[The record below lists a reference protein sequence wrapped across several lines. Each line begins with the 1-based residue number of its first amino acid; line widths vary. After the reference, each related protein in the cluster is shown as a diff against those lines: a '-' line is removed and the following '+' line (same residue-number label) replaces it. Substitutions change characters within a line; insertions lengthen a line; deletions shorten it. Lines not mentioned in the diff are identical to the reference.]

1 MNISKLEIFGFKSF
15 AKKETVL
22 FNSGITGIV
31 GPNGCGKTNI
41 VDAIRWVLGEQK
53 TKRLRSSKMEE
64 VIFNGASNV
73 KPLGLCEV
81 FLTIENNKGLLPVE
95 YSEVEI
101 GRRLYRSGE
110 SEYFINRNNCRLKDI
125 SNLFVD
131 TGLTS
136 DAYSVIELNMIEQ
149 ILSDKDDSRRNM
161 FEEAAGVNKYKAKRR
176 STLKKFDLN
185 SRDLERIDDIIVEI
199 QIQVKALDLQ
209 LKRFKRHEKLT
220 NELQELE
227 IDLASARAN
236 DLANIIAPLEEML
249 KKKNKLLQKN
259 TSKKEVESVEFDNA
273 RDLYLKEKESLS
285 KMKAKVD
292 NLTEKLLSEIQ
303 EKNQE
308 SSRGVGLLEDELQK
322 KISQLNQFDKDYIKI
337 VSNQDVTKSLSDES
351 KEKFKNKNYT
361 VIETDKKY
369 EKLKASIQDYK
380 DKIDKYRKE
389 QEFDFSKMDESIK
402 KIKDK
407 INNSNLELENK
418 ENEVNK
424 AFIKME
430 SIRAKLDSDKFSKD
444 DLFYEI
450 KEAEMKIAESKIK
463 KTQIEQNII
472 EKFGSNVKLKK
483 LKEYN
488 ISDMVFRVE
497 KIKRSID
504 SIGPI
509 NWAVKDEYEEKSS
522 RLNNL
527 LEQKSDLI
535 DAENNLKEAIKKID
549 NVAQKQFLDT
559 YDKVKENF
567 ETMFTVFFNGGKGS
581 IELSDPSDPLNSD
594 INIFA
599 QPPGKRNNSLKM
611 LSAGEKSLTAIALL
625 FSIYQ
630 YKPSPF
636 CILDEIDA
644 PLDDI
649 NIKKFTDVFELWKTG
664 GALEIEEIKKN
675 DDEYH
680 FNVTRCKYAEMYN
693 EMGLKD
699 IGQLLSC
706 NRDYN
711 FSVGFDKNL
720 ILERKKTIM
729 EGHSCCTFRYSN
741 KEKT

>member
-1 MNISKLEIFGFKSF
+1 MHISKLEIFGFKSF
-15 AKKETVL
+15 AKKETVV
-22 FNSGITGIV
+22 FDSGITGIV

-53 TKRLRSSKMEE
+53 TKRLRSSKMED

-149 ILSDKDDSRRNM
+149 ILSDKDDSRRQM

-176 STLKKFDLN
+176 SALKKFDLN
-185 SRDLERIDDIIVEI
+185 SRDLERIDDIILEI
-199 QIQVKALDLQ
+199 EIQVKALDLQ

-220 NELQELE
+220 SELKELE
-227 IDLASARAN
+227 LDLASARIT
-236 DLANIIAPLEEML
+236 DLENVILPLEEML
-249 KKKNKLLQKN
+249 KKKNKVLQKT
-259 TSKKEVESVEFDNA
+259 TSKKEVESVEFDNSREA
-273 RDLYLKEKESLS
+273 YLKEKESLAT
-285 KMKAKVD
+285 MKAKVD
-292 NLTEKLLSEIQ
+292 KLTEKLLSEIQ

-308 SSRGVGLLEDELQK
+308 SSKGVGLLEDELQK
-322 KISQLNQFDKDYIKI
+322 KINQLNQFDKDYIKI

-351 KEKFKNKNYT
+351 REKFKNKNYT

-402 KIKDK
+402 KIQDQ
-407 INNSNLELENK
+407 INSNKLDLEKK
-418 ENEVNK
+418 ENDVNK

-472 EKFGSNVKLKK
+472 EKFGNDVVLRDVKD
-483 LKEYN
+483 YN

-509 NWAVKDEYEEKSS
+509 NWAVKDEHEEKTA

-527 LEQKSDLI
+527 LEQKADLI

-549 NVAQKQFLDT
+549 IVAQEQFFDT
-559 YDKVKENF
+559 YNQVKENF

-581 IELSDPSDPLNSD
+581 IELSDSNDPLNSD

-649 NIKKFTDVFELWKTG
+649 NIKKFTDVIKDYSKTTQF
-664 GALEIEEIKKN
+664 IM
-675 DDEYH
+675 
-680 FNVTRCKYAEMYN
+680 VTHNKLTMESADCIYGVTAEKQGISKLMSI
-693 EMGLKD
+693 D
-699 IGQLLSC
+699 
-706 NRDYN
+706 
-711 FSVGFDKNL
+711 FS
-720 ILERKKTIM
+720 
-729 EGHSCCTFRYSN
+729 
-741 KEKT
+741 

>member
-1 MNISKLEIFGFKSF
+1 MHISKLEIFGFKSF
-15 AKKETVL
+15 AKKETVV
-22 FNSGITGIV
+22 FDSGITGIV

-53 TKRLRSSKMEE
+53 TKRLRSSKMED

-149 ILSDKDDSRRNM
+149 ILSDKDDSRRQM
-161 FEEAAGVNKYKAKRR
+161 FEEAAGVNKYKTKRR
-176 STLKKFDLN
+176 SALKKFDLN
-185 SRDLERIDDIIVEI
+185 SRDLERIDDIILEI
-199 QIQVKALDLQ
+199 EIQVKALDLQ

-220 NELQELE
+220 SELKELE
-227 IDLASARAN
+227 LDLASARIT
-236 DLANIIAPLEEML
+236 DLENVILPLEEML
-249 KKKNKLLQKN
+249 KKKNKVLQKT
-259 TSKKEVESVEFDNA
+259 TSKKEVESVEFDNSREA
-273 RDLYLKEKESLS
+273 YIKEKESLVT
-285 KMKAKVD
+285 MKAKVD
-292 NLTEKLLSEIQ
+292 KLTEKLLSEIQ

-308 SSRGVGLLEDELQK
+308 SSKGVGLLEEELQK
-322 KISQLNQFDKDYIKI
+322 KINQLNQFDKDYIKI
-337 VSNQDVTKSLSDES
+337 VSNQDATKSLSDES
-351 KEKFKNKNYT
+351 REKFKNKNYT

-402 KIKDK
+402 KIQDQ
-407 INNSNLELENK
+407 INSNNLDLEKK
-418 ENEVNK
+418 ENDVNK

-430 SIRAKLDSDKFSKD
+430 TIRAKLDSDKFSKD

-472 EKFGSNVKLKK
+472 EKFGNDVVLRDVKD
-483 LKEYN
+483 YN

-509 NWAVKDEYEEKSS
+509 NWAVKDEHEEKTA

-527 LEQKSDLI
+527 LEQKADLI

-549 NVAQKQFLDT
+549 IVAQEQFFDT
-559 YDKVKENF
+559 YNQVKENF

-581 IELSDPSDPLNSD
+581 IELSDPNDPLNSD

-649 NIKKFTDVFELWKTG
+649 NIKKFTDVIKDYSKTTQF
-664 GALEIEEIKKN
+664 IM
-675 DDEYH
+675 
-680 FNVTRCKYAEMYN
+680 VTHNKLTMESADCIYGVTAEKQGISKLMSI
-693 EMGLKD
+693 D
-699 IGQLLSC
+699 
-706 NRDYN
+706 
-711 FSVGFDKNL
+711 FS
-720 ILERKKTIM
+720 
-729 EGHSCCTFRYSN
+729 
-741 KEKT
+741 

>member
-1 MNISKLEIFGFKSF
+1 MHISKLEIFGFKSF

-53 TKRLRSSKMEE
+53 TKRLRSSKMED

-149 ILSDKDDSRRNM
+149 ILSDKDDSRRQM

-176 STLKKFDLN
+176 SALKKFDLN
-185 SRDLERIDDIIVEI
+185 SRDLERIDDIILEI
-199 QIQVKALDLQ
+199 EIQVKALDLQ

-220 NELQELE
+220 SELKELE
-227 IDLASARAN
+227 LDLASARIT
-236 DLANIIAPLEEML
+236 DLENVILPLEEML
-249 KKKNKLLQKN
+249 KKKNKVLQKT
-259 TSKKEVESVEFDNA
+259 TSEKEVESVEFDNSREA
-273 RDLYLKEKESLS
+273 YLKEKESLAT
-285 KMKAKVD
+285 MKAKVD
-292 NLTEKLLSEIQ
+292 KLTEKLLLEIQ
-303 EKNQE
+303 EKNLE
-308 SSRGVGLLEDELQK
+308 SSKGVGLLEDELQK

-337 VSNQDVTKSLSDES
+337 VSNQDVTNSLSDES

-369 EKLKASIQDYK
+369 EKLKASIEDYK

-389 QEFDFSKMDESIK
+389 QEFDFSKMDKSIK
-402 KIKDK
+402 KIQDQ
-407 INNSNLELENK
+407 INSNNLELEKK
-418 ENEVNK
+418 ENDVNK

-430 SIRAKLDSDKFSKD
+430 SIRAKLDSEKFSKD

-472 EKFGSNVKLKK
+472 EKFGNDIVLRDVKD
-483 LKEYN
+483 YN

-509 NWAVKDEYEEKSS
+509 NWAVKDEHEQKTA

-527 LEQKSDLI
+527 LEQKADLI

-549 NVAQKQFLDT
+549 IVAQEQFFDT
-559 YDKVKENF
+559 YNQVKENF

-581 IELSDPSDPLNSD
+581 IELSDLNDPLNSD

-599 QPPGKRNNSLKM
+599 QPPGKRNNTLKM

-649 NIKKFTDVFELWKTG
+649 NIKKFTDVIKDYSKTTQF
-664 GALEIEEIKKN
+664 IM
-675 DDEYH
+675 
-680 FNVTRCKYAEMYN
+680 VTHNKLTMESADCIYGVTAEKQGISKLMSI
-693 EMGLKD
+693 D
-699 IGQLLSC
+699 
-706 NRDYN
+706 
-711 FSVGFDKNL
+711 FS
-720 ILERKKTIM
+720 
-729 EGHSCCTFRYSN
+729 
-741 KEKT
+741 

>member
-15 AKKETVL
+15 AKKETIL

-161 FEEAAGVNKYKAKRR
+161 FEEAAGVNKYKSKRR
-176 STLKKFDLN
+176 SALKKFDLN

-227 IDLASARAN
+227 LDLASARVA

-273 RDLYLKEKESLS
+273 RDSYLNEKESLS

-292 NLTEKLLSEIQ
+292 SLTEKLLSEIQ

-337 VSNQDVTKSLSDES
+337 VSNQDVTKNLSDES

-407 INNSNLELENK
+407 INANNLELEKK
-418 ENEVNK
+418 ENDVNK
-424 AFIKME
+424 TFIKME

-463 KTQIEQNII
+463 KNQIEQSFI
-472 EKFGSNVKLKK
+472 EKFGSDVKLKH

-488 ISDMVFRVE
+488 ISDMVFRIE

-509 NWAVKDEYEEKSS
+509 NWAVKDEHEEKSA

-527 LEQKSDLI
+527 LDQKSDLI

-549 NVAQKQFLDT
+549 SVAQEQFLKT
-559 YDKVKENF
+559 YNEVKENF

-581 IELSDPSDPLNSD
+581 IELSDGNDPLNSD

-649 NIKKFTDVFELWKTG
+649 NIKKFTEVIKDYSKTTQF
-664 GALEIEEIKKN
+664 IM
-675 DDEYH
+675 
-680 FNVTRCKYAEMYN
+680 VTHNKLTMESADCIYGVTAEKQGISKLMSI
-693 EMGLKD
+693 D
-699 IGQLLSC
+699 
-706 NRDYN
+706 
-711 FSVGFDKNL
+711 FS
-720 ILERKKTIM
+720 
-729 EGHSCCTFRYSN
+729 
-741 KEKT
+741 

>member
-1 MNISKLEIFGFKSF
+1 MHISKLEIFGFKSF

-22 FNSGITGIV
+22 FDSGITGIV

-53 TKRLRSSKMEE
+53 TKRLRSSKMED

-149 ILSDKDDSRRNM
+149 ILSDKDDSRRQM

-176 STLKKFDLN
+176 SAMKKFDLN

-199 QIQVKALDLQ
+199 EIQVKGLDLQ

-220 NELQELE
+220 SELKDLEL
-227 IDLASARAN
+227 DLASARIN
-236 DLANIIAPLEEML
+236 DLNNIITPLEEML
-249 KKKNKLLQKN
+249 KKKNKVLQKN
-259 TSKKEVESVEFDNA
+259 TSKKEVESVEFDNS
-273 RDLYLKEKESLS
+273 RNEYLKEKESLS

-292 NLTEKLLSEIQ
+292 KLTEKLLSEIQ

-308 SSRGVGLLEDELQK
+308 SSKGVGLLEDELQK
-322 KISQLNQFDKDYIKI
+322 KINQLNQFDKDYIKI

-351 KEKFKNKNYT
+351 RKKFKNKNYT

-402 KIKDK
+402 KIQDQ
-407 INNSNLELENK
+407 INSNNLELEKK
-418 ENEVNK
+418 ENDVNK

-472 EKFGSNVKLKK
+472 EKFGNDIVLSD

-488 ISDMVFRVE
+488 ISDMVFRLE

-509 NWAVKDEYEEKSS
+509 NWAVKDEHEEKTA

-527 LEQKSDLI
+527 IQQRTDLI

-549 NVAQKQFLDT
+549 LVAQDQFLDT
-559 YDKVKENF
+559 YDRVKENF
-567 ETMFTVFFNGGKGS
+567 EKMFTVFFNGGKGTL
-581 IELSDPSDPLNSD
+581 ELSDTNNPLNSD

-649 NIKKFTDVFELWKTG
+649 NIIKFTDVIKNYSKTTQF
-664 GALEIEEIKKN
+664 IM
-675 DDEYH
+675 
-680 FNVTRCKYAEMYN
+680 VTHNKLTMESADCIYGVTSGKQGISKLMSV
-693 EMGLKD
+693 D
-699 IGQLLSC
+699 
-706 NRDYN
+706 
-711 FSVGFDKNL
+711 FS
-720 ILERKKTIM
+720 
-729 EGHSCCTFRYSN
+729 
-741 KEKT
+741 

>member
-176 STLKKFDLN
+176 SALKKFDLN

-220 NELQELE
+220 KELQELE
-227 IDLASARAN
+227 LDLASARVA
-236 DLANIIAPLEEML
+236 DLAKIITPLEEML

-273 RDLYLKEKESLS
+273 RDTYLKEKESLS

-292 NLTEKLLSEIQ
+292 SLTEKLLSEIQ

-308 SSRGVGLLEDELQK
+308 SSRGVGLLEDELQR

-407 INNSNLELENK
+407 INTNNLELENK
-418 ENEVNK
+418 ENDVNK

-430 SIRAKLDSDKFSKD
+430 SIRAKLDSDNFSKD

-472 EKFGSNVKLKK
+472 EKFGSNVKLKQ

-509 NWAVKDEYEEKSS
+509 NWAVKDEHEEKSA

-549 NVAQKQFLDT
+549 NVAQEQFLNT
-559 YDKVKENF
+559 YNDVKENF
-567 ETMFTVFFNGGKGS
+567 ETMFTVFFNGGRGS
-581 IELSDPSDPLNSD
+581 IELSDPKDPLNSD

-649 NIKKFTDVFELWKTG
+649 NIKKFTEVIKDYSKTTQF
-664 GALEIEEIKKN
+664 IM
-675 DDEYH
+675 
-680 FNVTRCKYAEMYN
+680 VTHNKLTMESADCIYGVTAEKQGISKLMSI
-693 EMGLKD
+693 D
-699 IGQLLSC
+699 
-706 NRDYN
+706 
-711 FSVGFDKNL
+711 FS
-720 ILERKKTIM
+720 
-729 EGHSCCTFRYSN
+729 
-741 KEKT
+741 

>member
-15 AKKETVL
+15 AKKETIL

-149 ILSDKDDSRRNM
+149 ILSDKDDSRRKM
-161 FEEAAGVNKYKAKRR
+161 FEEAAGVNKYKSKRQ
-176 STLKKFDLN
+176 SALKKFDLN

-199 QIQVKALDLQ
+199 QLQVKALDLQ
-209 LKRFKRHEKLT
+209 LKRFKRHEKLSS
-220 NELQELE
+220 ELKELE
-227 IDLASARAN
+227 IDLSSARIM
-236 DLANIIAPLEEML
+236 DLDNIIVPLESML
-249 KKKNKLLQKN
+249 KKKNTLLKKN

-273 RDLYLKEKESLS
+273 RDAYLKEKEELS
-285 KMKAKVD
+285 IMKAKID
-292 NLTEKLLSEIQ
+292 KLTENLLSEIQ

-308 SSRGVGLLEDELQK
+308 SSKGVGLLEDELQK
-322 KISQLNQFDKDYIKI
+322 KINQLNQFDKDYIKI
-337 VSNQDVTKSLSDES
+337 VSNKDVTKSLSTES

-369 EKLKASIQDYK
+369 DKLKASIKDYK
-380 DKIDKYRKE
+380 DKIDKYRKDK
-389 QEFDFSKMDESIK
+389 EFDFSKMDESIK
-402 KIKDK
+402 NIQDK
-407 INNSNLELENK
+407 INSNNLDLEKK
-418 ENEVNK
+418 ENDVNK
-424 AFIKME
+424 AFINME
-430 SIRAKLDSDKFSKD
+430 TIRAKLDSDKFSKD

-450 KEAEMKIAESKIK
+450 KEAEMKIAESNLK
-463 KTQIEQNII
+463 KSQIMQTMV
-472 EKFGSNVKLKK
+472 EKFGKDIKLKS

-497 KIKRSID
+497 KIKRSIE

-509 NWAVKDEYEEKSS
+509 NWAVKDEHEEKSA

-527 LEQKSDLI
+527 LNQKSDLI

-549 NVAQKQFLDT
+549 NIAQEQFFET
-559 YDKVKENF
+559 YNKVRDNF

-581 IELSDPSDPLNSD
+581 LELSDPDDPLNSD

-649 NIKKFTDVFELWKTG
+649 NIKKFTDVIKDYSKTTQF
-664 GALEIEEIKKN
+664 IM
-675 DDEYH
+675 
-680 FNVTRCKYAEMYN
+680 VTHNKLTMESADCIYGVTAEKQGISKLMSI
-693 EMGLKD
+693 D
-699 IGQLLSC
+699 
-706 NRDYN
+706 
-711 FSVGFDKNL
+711 FS
-720 ILERKKTIM
+720 
-729 EGHSCCTFRYSN
+729 
-741 KEKT
+741 

>member
-15 AKKETVL
+15 AKKETIL

-64 VIFNGASNV
+64 VIFNGASNI

-149 ILSDKDDSRRNM
+149 ILSDKDDSRRKM
-161 FEEAAGVNKYKAKRR
+161 FEEAAGVNKYKSKRQ
-176 STLKKFDLN
+176 SALKKFDLN

-199 QIQVKALDLQ
+199 QLQVKALDLQ
-209 LKRFKRHEKLT
+209 LKRFKRHEKLSS
-220 NELQELE
+220 ELKELE
-227 IDLASARAN
+227 IDLSSARIM
-236 DLANIIAPLEEML
+236 DLDNIIVPLESML
-249 KKKNKLLQKN
+249 KKKNTLLKKN

-273 RDLYLKEKESLS
+273 RDAYLKEKEELS
-285 KMKAKVD
+285 KMKAKID
-292 NLTEKLLSEIQ
+292 KLTENLLSEIQ

-308 SSRGVGLLEDELQK
+308 SSKGVGLLEDELQK
-322 KISQLNQFDKDYIKI
+322 KINQLNQFDKDYIKI
-337 VSNQDVTKSLSDES
+337 VSNKDVTKTLSTES

-369 EKLKASIQDYK
+369 DKLKASIKDYK
-380 DKIDKYRKE
+380 DKIDKYRKDK
-389 QEFDFSKMDESIK
+389 EFDFSKMDESIK
-402 KIKDK
+402 NIQDK
-407 INNSNLELENK
+407 INSNNLDLEKK
-418 ENEVNK
+418 ENDVNK
-424 AFIKME
+424 AFINME
-430 SIRAKLDSDKFSKD
+430 TIRAKLDSDKFSKD

-450 KEAEMKIAESKIK
+450 KEAEMKIAESNLK
-463 KTQIEQNII
+463 KSQIMQTMV
-472 EKFGSNVKLKK
+472 EKFGKDIKLKS

-497 KIKRSID
+497 KIKRSIE

-509 NWAVKDEYEEKSS
+509 NWAVKDEHEEKSA

-527 LEQKSDLI
+527 LNQKSDLI

-549 NVAQKQFLDT
+549 NIAQEQFFET
-559 YDKVKENF
+559 YNKVRDNF

-581 IELSDPSDPLNSD
+581 LELSDPDDPLNSD

-649 NIKKFTDVFELWKTG
+649 NIKKFTDVIKDYSKTTQF
-664 GALEIEEIKKN
+664 IM
-675 DDEYH
+675 
-680 FNVTRCKYAEMYN
+680 VTHNKLTMESADCIYGVTAEKQGISKLMSI
-693 EMGLKD
+693 D
-699 IGQLLSC
+699 
-706 NRDYN
+706 
-711 FSVGFDKNL
+711 FS
-720 ILERKKTIM
+720 
-729 EGHSCCTFRYSN
+729 
-741 KEKT
+741 

>member
-1 MNISKLEIFGFKSF
+1 MHISKLEIFGFKSF
-15 AKKETVL
+15 AKKETVV
-22 FNSGITGIV
+22 FDSGITGIV

-53 TKRLRSSKMEE
+53 TKRLRSSKMED

-125 SNLFVD
+125 SNLFID

-149 ILSDKDDSRRNM
+149 ILSDKDDSRRQM
-161 FEEAAGVNKYKAKRR
+161 FEEAAGVNKYKAKRKSALR
-176 STLKKFDLN
+176 KFDLN
-185 SRDLERIDDIIVEI
+185 SRDLERIDDIILEI
-199 QIQVKALDLQ
+199 EIQVKALDLQ

-220 NELQELE
+220 SELKELE
-227 IDLASARAN
+227 LDLASARMTDFEN
-236 DLANIIAPLEEML
+236 VILPLEEML
-249 KKKNKLLQKN
+249 KKKNKVLQKTN
-259 TSKKEVESVEFDNA
+259 SKKEVESVEFDNSREA
-273 RDLYLKEKESLS
+273 YLKEKESLAT
-285 KMKAKVD
+285 MKAKVD
-292 NLTEKLLSEIQ
+292 KLTEKLLLEIQ
-303 EKNQE
+303 EKNLE
-308 SSRGVGLLEDELQK
+308 SSKGVGLLEDELQK

-337 VSNQDVTKSLSDES
+337 VSNQDVTNSLSDES
-351 KEKFKNKNYT
+351 KEKFKNNNYT

-369 EKLKASIQDYK
+369 EKLKASIEDYK

-402 KIKDK
+402 KIQDQ
-407 INNSNLELENK
+407 INSNNLELEKK
-418 ENEVNK
+418 ENDVNK

-472 EKFGSNVKLKK
+472 EKFGNDVVLRDVKD
-483 LKEYN
+483 YN

-509 NWAVKDEYEEKSS
+509 NWAVKDEHEEKTA

-527 LEQKSDLI
+527 LEQKADLI

-549 NVAQKQFLDT
+549 MIAQEQFFET
-559 YDKVKENF
+559 YNQVKENF
-567 ETMFTVFFNGGKGS
+567 EKMFK
-581 IELSDPSDPLNSD
+581 
-594 INIFA
+594 
-599 QPPGKRNNSLKM
+599 
-611 LSAGEKSLTAIALL
+611 
-625 FSIYQ
+625 
-630 YKPSPF
+630 
-636 CILDEIDA
+636 
-644 PLDDI
+644 
-649 NIKKFTDVFELWKTG
+649 
-664 GALEIEEIKKN
+664 
-675 DDEYH
+675 
-680 FNVTRCKYAEMYN
+680 
-693 EMGLKD
+693 
-699 IGQLLSC
+699 
-706 NRDYN
+706 
-711 FSVGFDKNL
+711 
-720 ILERKKTIM
+720 
-729 EGHSCCTFRYSN
+729 
-741 KEKT
+741 

>member
-1 MNISKLEIFGFKSF
+1 MHISKLEIFGFKSF
-15 AKKETVL
+15 AKKETVV
-22 FNSGITGIV
+22 FDSGITGIV

-53 TKRLRSSKMEE
+53 TKRLRSSKMED

-149 ILSDKDDSRRNM
+149 ILSNKDDSRRQM
-161 FEEAAGVNKYKAKRR
+161 FEEAAGVNKYKAKRKSALR
-176 STLKKFDLN
+176 KFDLN
-185 SRDLERIDDIIVEI
+185 SRDLERIDDIILEI
-199 QIQVKALDLQ
+199 EIQVKALDLQ

-220 NELQELE
+220 SELKELE
-227 IDLASARAN
+227 LDLASARMT
-236 DLANIIAPLEEML
+236 DLENVILPLEEML
-249 KKKNKLLQKN
+249 KKKNKVLQKTN
-259 TSKKEVESVEFDNA
+259 SKKEVESVEFDNSREA
-273 RDLYLKEKESLS
+273 YLKEKESLAT
-285 KMKAKVD
+285 MKAKVD
-292 NLTEKLLSEIQ
+292 KLTEKLLLEIQ
-303 EKNQE
+303 EKNLE
-308 SSRGVGLLEDELQK
+308 SSKGVGLLEDELQK

-337 VSNQDVTKSLSDES
+337 VSNQDVNNSLSDES
-351 KEKFKNKNYT
+351 KEKFKNNNYT

-369 EKLKASIQDYK
+369 EKLKASIKDYK

-402 KIKDK
+402 KIQDQ
-407 INNSNLELENK
+407 INSNNLELEKK
-418 ENEVNK
+418 ENDVNK

-472 EKFGSNVKLKK
+472 EKFGNDVVLRDVKD
-483 LKEYN
+483 YN

-509 NWAVKDEYEEKSS
+509 NWAVKDEHEEKTA

-527 LEQKSDLI
+527 LEQKADLI

-549 NVAQKQFLDT
+549 MVAQEQFFDT
-559 YDKVKENF
+559 YNQVKENF
-567 ETMFTVFFNGGKGS
+567 EKMFTVFFNGGKGS
-581 IELSDPSDPLNSD
+581 IELSDPNDPLNSD

-599 QPPGKRNNSLKM
+599 QPPGKRNNTLKM

-649 NIKKFTDVFELWKTG
+649 NIKKFTDVIKDYSKTTQF
-664 GALEIEEIKKN
+664 IM
-675 DDEYH
+675 
-680 FNVTRCKYAEMYN
+680 VTHNKLTMESADCIYGVTAEKQGISKLMSI
-693 EMGLKD
+693 D
-699 IGQLLSC
+699 
-706 NRDYN
+706 
-711 FSVGFDKNL
+711 FS
-720 ILERKKTIM
+720 
-729 EGHSCCTFRYSN
+729 
-741 KEKT
+741 

>member
-15 AKKETVL
+15 AKKETIL

-53 TKRLRSSKMEE
+53 TKRLRSAKMEE

-81 FLTIENNKGLLPVE
+81 FLTIENDKGLLPVE

-149 ILSDKDDSRRNM
+149 ILSDKDDSRRQM
-161 FEEAAGVNKYKAKRR
+161 FEEAAGVNKYKSKRR
-176 STLKKFDLN
+176 SALKKFDLN
-185 SRDLERIDDIIVEI
+185 SRDLERIDDIIIEI

-220 NELQELE
+220 SELKELE
-227 IDLASARAN
+227 IDLSSARIM
-236 DLANIIAPLEEML
+236 DLDNIIVPLESML
-249 KKKNKLLQKN
+249 KKKNKLLKKN

-273 RDLYLKEKESLS
+273 RDAYMKEKEELS
-285 KMKAKVD
+285 KMKTKVD
-292 NLTEKLLSEIQ
+292 KLTEKLLSEIQ

-308 SSRGVGLLEDELQK
+308 SSKWVGLLEDELEK
-322 KISQLNQFDKDYIKI
+322 KINQLNQFDSDYIKI
-337 VSNQDVTKSLSDES
+337 VSECDDCG
-351 KEKFKNKNYT
+351 KNI
-361 VIETDKKY
+361 IETDKKY

-380 DKIDKYRKE
+380 DKIDKYRKDK
-389 QEFDFSKMDESIK
+389 EFDFSKMDESIK
-402 KIKDK
+402 NIQDK
-407 INNSNLELENK
+407 INTNNLDLEKK
-418 ENEVNK
+418 ENDVNK
-424 AFIKME
+424 AFINME
-430 SIRAKLDSDKFSKD
+430 TIRAKLDSDKYSKD

-450 KEAEMKIAESKIK
+450 KEAEMKIAESNLK
-463 KTQIEQNII
+463 KSQIMQTIV
-472 EKFGSNVKLKK
+472 EKFGKDVKLKS

-488 ISDMVFRVE
+488 ISDMVFRIE
-497 KIKRSID
+497 KIKRSIE

-509 NWAVKDEYEEKSS
+509 NWAVKDEHEEKSL

-527 LEQKSDLI
+527 LSQKSDLI

-549 NVAQKQFLDT
+549 TVAQEQFLET
-559 YDKVKENF
+559 YNKVRENF
-567 ETMFTVFFNGGKGS
+567 ETMFTVFFNGGKGF
-581 IELSDPSDPLNSD
+581 IELSDPEDPLNSD

-644 PLDDI
+644 PFDDI
-649 NIKKFTDVFELWKTG
+649 NIKKFTDVIKDYSKTTQF
-664 GALEIEEIKKN
+664 IM
-675 DDEYH
+675 
-680 FNVTRCKYAEMYN
+680 VTHNKLTMESADCIYGVTAEKQGISKLMSI
-693 EMGLKD
+693 D
-699 IGQLLSC
+699 
-706 NRDYN
+706 
-711 FSVGFDKNL
+711 FS
-720 ILERKKTIM
+720 
-729 EGHSCCTFRYSN
+729 
-741 KEKT
+741 

>member
-15 AKKETVL
+15 AKKETIL

-149 ILSDKDDSRRNM
+149 ILSDKDDSRRKM
-161 FEEAAGVNKYKAKRR
+161 FEEAAGVNKYKSKRR
-176 STLKKFDLN
+176 SALKKFDLN

-199 QIQVKALDLQ
+199 QLQVKALDLQ
-209 LKRFKRHEKLT
+209 LKRFKRHEKLSR
-220 NELQELE
+220 ELKELE
-227 IDLASARAN
+227 IDLSSARIM
-236 DLANIIAPLEEML
+236 DLDNIIVPLESML
-249 KKKNKLLQKN
+249 KKKNTLLKKN

-273 RDLYLKEKESLS
+273 RDAYLKEKEELS
-285 KMKAKVD
+285 KMKAKID
-292 NLTEKLLSEIQ
+292 KLTENLLSEIQ

-308 SSRGVGLLEDELQK
+308 SSKGVGLLEDELQK
-322 KISQLNQFDKDYIKI
+322 KINQLNQFDKDYIKI
-337 VSNQDVTKSLSDES
+337 VSNKDITKSLSTES

-369 EKLKASIQDYK
+369 DKLKASIKDYK
-380 DKIDKYRKE
+380 DKIDKYRKDK
-389 QEFDFSKMDESIK
+389 EFDFSKMDESIK
-402 KIKDK
+402 NIQDK
-407 INNSNLELENK
+407 INSNNLDLEKK
-418 ENEVNK
+418 ENDVNK
-424 AFIKME
+424 AFINME
-430 SIRAKLDSDKFSKD
+430 TIRAKLDSDKFSKD

-450 KEAEMKIAESKIK
+450 KEAEMKIAESNLK
-463 KTQIEQNII
+463 KSQIMQTMV
-472 EKFGSNVKLKK
+472 EKFGKDIKLKS

-497 KIKRSID
+497 KIKRSIE

-509 NWAVKDEYEEKSS
+509 NWAVKDEHEEKSA

-527 LEQKSDLI
+527 LNQKSDLI

-549 NVAQKQFLDT
+549 NIAQEQFFET
-559 YDKVKENF
+559 YNKVRDNF

-581 IELSDPSDPLNSD
+581 LELSDPDDPLNSD

-649 NIKKFTDVFELWKTG
+649 NIKKFTDVIKDYSKTTQF
-664 GALEIEEIKKN
+664 IM
-675 DDEYH
+675 
-680 FNVTRCKYAEMYN
+680 VTHNKLTMESADCIYGVTAEKQGISKLMSI
-693 EMGLKD
+693 D
-699 IGQLLSC
+699 
-706 NRDYN
+706 
-711 FSVGFDKNL
+711 FS
-720 ILERKKTIM
+720 
-729 EGHSCCTFRYSN
+729 
-741 KEKT
+741 

>member
-1 MNISKLEIFGFKSF
+1 MHISKLEIFGFKSF

-53 TKRLRSSKMEE
+53 TKRLRSSKMED

-149 ILSDKDDSRRNM
+149 ILSDKDDSRRQM

-176 STLKKFDLN
+176 SAMKKFDLN

-199 QIQVKALDLQ
+199 EIQVKGLDLQ

-220 NELQELE
+220 SELKDLEL
-227 IDLASARAN
+227 DLASARIN
-236 DLANIIAPLEEML
+236 DLNNIISPLEQML
-249 KKKNKLLQKN
+249 KKKNKVLQKN
-259 TSKKEVESVEFDNA
+259 TSKKEVESVEFDNS
-273 RDLYLKEKESLS
+273 RNEYLKEKESLS

-292 NLTEKLLSEIQ
+292 KLTEKLLSEIQ

-308 SSRGVGLLEDELQK
+308 SSKGVGLLEDELQK
-322 KISQLNQFDKDYIKI
+322 KINQLNQFDKDYIKI
-337 VSNQDVTKSLSDES
+337 VSNQDVTKSLSDETR
-351 KEKFKNKNYT
+351 EKFKNKNYT

-402 KIKDK
+402 KIQDQ
-407 INNSNLELENK
+407 INSNNLELEKK
-418 ENEVNK
+418 ENDVNK

-450 KEAEMKIAESKIK
+450 KESEMKIAESKIK

-472 EKFGSNVKLKK
+472 EKFGNDIVLSD

-488 ISDMVFRVE
+488 ISDMVFRLE

-509 NWAVKDEYEEKSS
+509 NWSVKDEHEEKTA

-527 LEQKSDLI
+527 LQQRTDLI

-549 NVAQKQFLDT
+549 LVAQDQFLDT
-559 YDKVKENF
+559 YNRVKENF
-567 ETMFTVFFNGGKGS
+567 EKMFTVFFNGGKGTL
-581 IELSDPSDPLNSD
+581 ELSDTNNPLSSD

-649 NIKKFTDVFELWKTG
+649 NIIKFTDVIKNYSKTTQF
-664 GALEIEEIKKN
+664 IM
-675 DDEYH
+675 
-680 FNVTRCKYAEMYN
+680 VTHNKLTMESADCIYGVTSEKQGISKLMSV
-693 EMGLKD
+693 D
-699 IGQLLSC
+699 
-706 NRDYN
+706 
-711 FSVGFDKNL
+711 FS
-720 ILERKKTIM
+720 
-729 EGHSCCTFRYSN
+729 
-741 KEKT
+741 

>member
-15 AKKETVL
+15 AKKETIL

-161 FEEAAGVNKYKAKRR
+161 FEEAAGVNKYKSKRR
-176 STLKKFDLN
+176 SALKKFDLN

-220 NELQELE
+220 SELQELE
-227 IDLASARAN
+227 LDLASARVA

-273 RDLYLKEKESLS
+273 RDSYLNEKESLS

-292 NLTEKLLSEIQ
+292 SLTEKLLSEIQ

-337 VSNQDVTKSLSDES
+337 VSNQDVTKNLSDES

-407 INNSNLELENK
+407 INANNLELENK
-418 ENEVNK
+418 ENDVNK

-463 KTQIEQNII
+463 KNQIEQSVI
-472 EKFGSNVKLKK
+472 EKFGSDVKLKH

-488 ISDMVFRVE
+488 ISDMVFRIE

-509 NWAVKDEYEEKSS
+509 NWAVKDEHEEKSA

-527 LEQKSDLI
+527 LDQKSDLI

-549 NVAQKQFLDT
+549 SVAQEQFLKT
-559 YDKVKENF
+559 YNEVKENF

-581 IELSDPSDPLNSD
+581 IELSDANDPLNSD

-649 NIKKFTDVFELWKTG
+649 NIKKFTEVIKDYSKTTQF
-664 GALEIEEIKKN
+664 IM
-675 DDEYH
+675 
-680 FNVTRCKYAEMYN
+680 VTHNKLTMESADCIYGVTAEKQGISKLMSI
-693 EMGLKD
+693 D
-699 IGQLLSC
+699 
-706 NRDYN
+706 
-711 FSVGFDKNL
+711 FS
-720 ILERKKTIM
+720 
-729 EGHSCCTFRYSN
+729 
-741 KEKT
+741 

>member
-1 MNISKLEIFGFKSF
+1 MHISKLELFGFKSF

-22 FNSGITGIV
+22 FDSGITGIV

-53 TKRLRSSKMEE
+53 TSRLRSSKMED

-95 YSEVEI
+95 YEEVEI

-149 ILSDKDDSRRNM
+149 ILSDKDDSRRQM
-161 FEEAAGVNKYKAKRR
+161 FEEAAGVNKYKAKRK
-176 STLKKFDLN
+176 SALKKFDLN
-185 SRDLERIDDIIVEI
+185 SRDLERIDDIVVEI
-199 QIQVKALDLQ
+199 QFQVKALELQ

-220 NELQELE
+220 DELKNLE
-227 IDLASARAN
+227 INLSSARIVE
-236 DLANIIAPLEEML
+236 LKEIIVPLEEML
-249 KKKNKLLQKN
+249 KEKNKLLKKN
-259 TSKKEVESVEFDNA
+259 TSKKKVESIEFDSA
-273 RDLYLKEKESLS
+273 RENYLNEKDSLS
-285 KMKAKVD
+285 KMKSKVD
-292 NLTEKLLSEIQ
+292 KLTEELLAEIQ
-303 EKNQE
+303 LKNKE
-308 SSRGVGLLEDELQK
+308 SSKGVGLLEDELQL
-322 KISQLNQFDKDYIKI
+322 KINQLNQFDKDYIKI
-337 VSNQDVTKSLSDES
+337 VSECDECG
-351 KEKFKNKNYT
+351 KN
-361 VIETDKKY
+361 VIQTDKKY

-380 DKIDKYRKE
+380 DKIDIYKKE
-389 QEFDFSKMDESIK
+389 KEVDFSKMDESIK
-402 KIKDK
+402 SIQKK
-407 INNSNLELENK
+407 ININNLELEKK
-418 ENEVNK
+418 ENAVNK

-450 KEAEMKIAESKIK
+450 KDAEMKIAESKIK
-463 KTQIEQNII
+463 KAQIEQNLI
-472 EKFGSNVKLKK
+472 EKFGKEVKLSTPKN
-483 LKEYN
+483 YN
-488 ISDMVFRVE
+488 ISEMIYKVD
-497 KIKRSID
+497 KIKRSIE

-522 RLNNL
+522 RLNVL
-527 LEQKSDLI
+527 LEQKADLVE
-535 DAENNLKEAIKKID
+535 AESNLKEAIKKID
-549 NVAQKQFLDT
+549 KVAQEQFFET
-559 YDKVKENF
+559 FSKVKENF
-567 ETMFTVFFNGGKGS
+567 EKMFTVFFNGGNGS
-581 IELSDPSDPLNSD
+581 IELSNTDDPLNSE

-599 QPPGKRNNSLKM
+599 QPPGKRNKSLKM

-649 NIKKFTDVFELWKTG
+649 NIRKFTEV
-664 GALEIEEIKKN
+664 I
-675 DDEYH
+675 
-680 FNVTRCKYAEMYN
+680 
-693 EMGLKD
+693 
-699 IGQLLSC
+699 
-706 NRDYN
+706 RDYSKSTQFIMVTHN
-711 FSVGFDKNL
+711 KLTMESADCIYGVTAEKRGISKLMSIDFS
-720 ILERKKTIM
+720 
-729 EGHSCCTFRYSN
+729 
-741 KEKT
+741 

>member
-81 FLTIENNKGLLPVE
+81 FLTIENNKGLLPLE

-161 FEEAAGVNKYKAKRR
+161 FEEAAGVNKYKSKRR
-176 STLKKFDLN
+176 SALKKFDLN

-220 NELQELE
+220 SELQELE
-227 IDLASARAN
+227 LDLASARVA
-236 DLANIIAPLEEML
+236 DLANIIEPLEQML
-249 KKKNKLLQKN
+249 KKKNKILQKN
-259 TSKKEVESVEFDNA
+259 TSEKEVESVEFDNA
-273 RDLYLKEKESLS
+273 RDSYLKEKETLS

-292 NLTEKLLSEIQ
+292 SLTEKLLSEIQ

-308 SSRGVGLLEDELQK
+308 SSRGVGLLESELQK
-322 KISQLNQFDKDYIKI
+322 KISQLNQFDNDYIKI
-337 VSNQDVTKSLSDES
+337 VSNQDVTKNLSDES

-402 KIKDK
+402 KIKNK
-407 INNSNLELENK
+407 INANNLQLENK
-418 ENEVNK
+418 ENDVNK
-424 AFIKME
+424 AFIQME

-463 KTQIEQNII
+463 KNQIEQSVI
-472 EKFGSNVKLKK
+472 EKFGSDVKLKQ
-483 LKEYN
+483 LKKYN
-488 ISDMVFRVE
+488 ISDMVFRIE

-509 NWAVKDEYEEKSS
+509 NWAVKDEHEEKSA

-527 LEQKSDLI
+527 LDQKSDLI

-549 NVAQKQFLDT
+549 NVAQEQFLKT
-559 YDKVKENF
+559 YNEVKENF

-581 IELSDPSDPLNSD
+581 IELSDANDPLNSD

-649 NIKKFTDVFELWKTG
+649 NIKKFTDVIKDYSKTTQF
-664 GALEIEEIKKN
+664 IM
-675 DDEYH
+675 
-680 FNVTRCKYAEMYN
+680 VTHNKLTMESADCIYGVTAEKQGISKLMSI
-693 EMGLKD
+693 D
-699 IGQLLSC
+699 
-706 NRDYN
+706 
-711 FSVGFDKNL
+711 FS
-720 ILERKKTIM
+720 
-729 EGHSCCTFRYSN
+729 
-741 KEKT
+741 

>member
-185 SRDLERIDDIIVEI
+185 SRDLERIDDIILEI

-259 TSKKEVESVEFDNA
+259 TSKKEVESVELDNA

-463 KTQIEQNII
+463 KTQIEHNIV

-559 YDKVKENF
+559 YNKVKENF

-581 IELSDPSDPLNSD
+581 IELSDPSNPLNSD

-649 NIKKFTDVFELWKTG
+649 NIKKFTDVIKDYSKTTQF
-664 GALEIEEIKKN
+664 IM
-675 DDEYH
+675 
-680 FNVTRCKYAEMYN
+680 VTHNKLTMESADCIYGVTAEKQGISKLMSI
-693 EMGLKD
+693 D
-699 IGQLLSC
+699 
-706 NRDYN
+706 
-711 FSVGFDKNL
+711 FS
-720 ILERKKTIM
+720 
-729 EGHSCCTFRYSN
+729 
-741 KEKT
+741 

>member
-176 STLKKFDLN
+176 SALKKFDLN

-220 NELQELE
+220 KELQELE
-227 IDLASARAN
+227 LDLASARVA
-236 DLANIIAPLEEML
+236 DLAKIITPLEEML

-273 RDLYLKEKESLS
+273 RDTYLKEKESLS

-292 NLTEKLLSEIQ
+292 SLTEKLLSEIQ

-308 SSRGVGLLEDELQK
+308 SSRGVGLLEDELQR

-407 INNSNLELENK
+407 INTNNLELENK
-418 ENEVNK
+418 ENDVNK

-430 SIRAKLDSDKFSKD
+430 SIRAKLDSDNFSKD

-472 EKFGSNVKLKK
+472 EKFGSNVKLKQ

-509 NWAVKDEYEEKSS
+509 NWAVKDEHEEKSA

-549 NVAQKQFLDT
+549 NVAQEQFLNT
-559 YDKVKENF
+559 YNDVKENF

-581 IELSDPSDPLNSD
+581 IELSDPKDPLNSD

-630 YKPSPF
+630 HKPSPF

-649 NIKKFTDVFELWKTG
+649 NIKKFTEVIKDYSKTTQF
-664 GALEIEEIKKN
+664 IM
-675 DDEYH
+675 
-680 FNVTRCKYAEMYN
+680 VTHNKLTMESADCIYGVTAEKQGISKLMSI
-693 EMGLKD
+693 D
-699 IGQLLSC
+699 
-706 NRDYN
+706 
-711 FSVGFDKNL
+711 FS
-720 ILERKKTIM
+720 
-729 EGHSCCTFRYSN
+729 
-741 KEKT
+741 

>member
-227 IDLASARAN
+227 IDLASARTN
-236 DLANIIAPLEEML
+236 DLVNIIAPLEEML

-273 RDLYLKEKESLS
+273 RDLYLEEKESLS

-463 KTQIEQNII
+463 KTQIEQNIV

-522 RLNNL
+522 RLNKL

-649 NIKKFTDVFELWKTG
+649 NIKKFTDVIKDYSKTTQF
-664 GALEIEEIKKN
+664 IM
-675 DDEYH
+675 
-680 FNVTRCKYAEMYN
+680 VTHNKLTMESADCIYGVTAEKQGISKLMSI
-693 EMGLKD
+693 D
-699 IGQLLSC
+699 
-706 NRDYN
+706 
-711 FSVGFDKNL
+711 FS
-720 ILERKKTIM
+720 
-729 EGHSCCTFRYSN
+729 
-741 KEKT
+741 

>member
-15 AKKETVL
+15 AKKETIL

-161 FEEAAGVNKYKAKRR
+161 FEEAAGVNKYKSKRR
-176 STLKKFDLN
+176 SALKKFDLN

-227 IDLASARAN
+227 LDLASARVA

-273 RDLYLKEKESLS
+273 RDSYLNEKESLS

-292 NLTEKLLSEIQ
+292 SLTEKLLSEIQ

-337 VSNQDVTKSLSDES
+337 VSNQDVTKNLSDES

-407 INNSNLELENK
+407 INANNLELENK
-418 ENEVNK
+418 ENDVNK

-463 KTQIEQNII
+463 KNQIEQSVI
-472 EKFGSNVKLKK
+472 EKFGSDVKLKH

-488 ISDMVFRVE
+488 ISDMVFRIE

-509 NWAVKDEYEEKSS
+509 NWAVKDEHEEKSA

-527 LEQKSDLI
+527 LDQKSDLI

-549 NVAQKQFLDT
+549 SVAQEQFLKT
-559 YDKVKENF
+559 YNEVKENF

-581 IELSDPSDPLNSD
+581 IELSDSNDPLNSD

-649 NIKKFTDVFELWKTG
+649 NIKKFTEVIKDYSKTTQF
-664 GALEIEEIKKN
+664 IM
-675 DDEYH
+675 
-680 FNVTRCKYAEMYN
+680 VTHNKLTMESADCIYGVTAEKQGISKLMSI
-693 EMGLKD
+693 D
-699 IGQLLSC
+699 
-706 NRDYN
+706 
-711 FSVGFDKNL
+711 FS
-720 ILERKKTIM
+720 
-729 EGHSCCTFRYSN
+729 
-741 KEKT
+741 

>member
-1 MNISKLEIFGFKSF
+1 MHISKLEIFGFKSF
-15 AKKETVL
+15 AKKETVV
-22 FNSGITGIV
+22 FDSGITGIV

-53 TKRLRSSKMEE
+53 TKRLRSSKMED

-125 SNLFVD
+125 SNLFID

-149 ILSDKDDSRRNM
+149 ILSDKDDSRRQM
-161 FEEAAGVNKYKAKRR
+161 FEEAAGVNKYKAKRKSALR
-176 STLKKFDLN
+176 KFDLN
-185 SRDLERIDDIIVEI
+185 SRDLERIDDIILEI
-199 QIQVKALDLQ
+199 EIQVKALDLQ

-220 NELQELE
+220 SELKELE
-227 IDLASARAN
+227 LDLASARMT
-236 DLANIIAPLEEML
+236 DLENVILPLEEML
-249 KKKNKLLQKN
+249 KKKNKVLQKTN
-259 TSKKEVESVEFDNA
+259 SKKEVESVEFDNSREA
-273 RDLYLKEKESLS
+273 YLKEKESLAT
-285 KMKAKVD
+285 MKAKVD
-292 NLTEKLLSEIQ
+292 KLTEKLLLEIQ
-303 EKNQE
+303 EKNLE
-308 SSRGVGLLEDELQK
+308 SSKGVGLLEDELQK

-337 VSNQDVTKSLSDES
+337 VSNQDVTNSLSDES
-351 KEKFKNKNYT
+351 KEKFKNNNYT

-369 EKLKASIQDYK
+369 EKLKASIEDYK

-402 KIKDK
+402 KIQDQ
-407 INNSNLELENK
+407 INSNNLELEKK
-418 ENEVNK
+418 ENDVNK

-472 EKFGSNVKLKK
+472 EKFGNDVVLRDVKD
-483 LKEYN
+483 YN

-509 NWAVKDEYEEKSS
+509 NWAVKDEHEEKTA

-527 LEQKSDLI
+527 LEQKADLI

-549 NVAQKQFLDT
+549 MVAQEQFFDT
-559 YDKVKENF
+559 YNQVKENF
-567 ETMFTVFFNGGKGS
+567 EKMFTVFFNGGKGS
-581 IELSDPSDPLNSD
+581 IELSDPNDPLNSD

-599 QPPGKRNNSLKM
+599 QPPGKRNNTLKM

-649 NIKKFTDVFELWKTG
+649 NIKKFTDVIKDYSKTTQF
-664 GALEIEEIKKN
+664 IM
-675 DDEYH
+675 
-680 FNVTRCKYAEMYN
+680 VTHNKLTMESADCIYGVTAEKQGISKLMSI
-693 EMGLKD
+693 D
-699 IGQLLSC
+699 
-706 NRDYN
+706 
-711 FSVGFDKNL
+711 FS
-720 ILERKKTIM
+720 
-729 EGHSCCTFRYSN
+729 
-741 KEKT
+741 

>member
-1 MNISKLEIFGFKSF
+1 MHISKLEIFGFKSF
-15 AKKETVL
+15 AKKETVV
-22 FNSGITGIV
+22 FDSGITGIV

-53 TKRLRSSKMEE
+53 TKRLRSSKMED

-149 ILSDKDDSRRNM
+149 ILSDKDDSRRQM
-161 FEEAAGVNKYKAKRR
+161 FEEAAGVNKYKTKRR
-176 STLKKFDLN
+176 SALKKFDLN
-185 SRDLERIDDIIVEI
+185 SRDLERIDDIILEI
-199 QIQVKALDLQ
+199 EIQVKALDLQ

-220 NELQELE
+220 SELKELE
-227 IDLASARAN
+227 LDLASARIT
-236 DLANIIAPLEEML
+236 DLENVILPLEEML
-249 KKKNKLLQKN
+249 KKKNKVLQKT
-259 TSKKEVESVEFDNA
+259 TSKKEVESVEFDNSREA
-273 RDLYLKEKESLS
+273 YLKEKESLVT
-285 KMKAKVD
+285 MKAKVD
-292 NLTEKLLSEIQ
+292 KLTEKLLSEIQ

-308 SSRGVGLLEDELQK
+308 SSKGVGLLEEELQK
-322 KISQLNQFDKDYIKI
+322 KINQLNQFDKDYIKI
-337 VSNQDVTKSLSDES
+337 VSNQDATKSLSDES
-351 KEKFKNKNYT
+351 REKFKNKNYT

-402 KIKDK
+402 KIQDQ
-407 INNSNLELENK
+407 INSNNLDLEKK
-418 ENEVNK
+418 ENDVNK

-430 SIRAKLDSDKFSKD
+430 TIRAKLDSDKFSKD

-472 EKFGSNVKLKK
+472 EKFGNDVVLRDVKD
-483 LKEYN
+483 YN

-509 NWAVKDEYEEKSS
+509 NWAVKDEHEEKTA

-527 LEQKSDLI
+527 LEQKADLI
-535 DAENNLKEAIKKID
+535 DAENNLKKAIKKID
-549 NVAQKQFLDT
+549 IVAQEQFFDT
-559 YDKVKENF
+559 YNQVKENF

-581 IELSDPSDPLNSD
+581 IELSDPNDPLNSD

-649 NIKKFTDVFELWKTG
+649 NIKKFTDVIKDYSKTTQF
-664 GALEIEEIKKN
+664 IM
-675 DDEYH
+675 
-680 FNVTRCKYAEMYN
+680 VTHNKLTMESADCIYGVTAEKQGISKLMSI
-693 EMGLKD
+693 D
-699 IGQLLSC
+699 
-706 NRDYN
+706 
-711 FSVGFDKNL
+711 FS
-720 ILERKKTIM
+720 
-729 EGHSCCTFRYSN
+729 
-741 KEKT
+741 

>member
-1 MNISKLEIFGFKSF
+1 MHISKLEIFGFKSF
-15 AKKETVL
+15 AKKETVV
-22 FNSGITGIV
+22 FDSGITGIV

-53 TKRLRSSKMEE
+53 TKRLRSSKMED

-149 ILSDKDDSRRNM
+149 ILSDKDDSRRQM
-161 FEEAAGVNKYKAKRR
+161 FEEAAGVNKYKTKRR
-176 STLKKFDLN
+176 SALKKFDLN
-185 SRDLERIDDIIVEI
+185 SRDLERIDDIILEI
-199 QIQVKALDLQ
+199 EIQVKALDLQ

-220 NELQELE
+220 SELKELE
-227 IDLASARAN
+227 LDLASARIT
-236 DLANIIAPLEEML
+236 DLENVILPLEEML
-249 KKKNKLLQKN
+249 KKKNKVLQKT
-259 TSKKEVESVEFDNA
+259 TSKKEVESVEFDNSREA
-273 RDLYLKEKESLS
+273 YLKEKESLVT
-285 KMKAKVD
+285 MKAKVD
-292 NLTEKLLSEIQ
+292 KLTEKLLSEIQ

-308 SSRGVGLLEDELQK
+308 SSKGVGLLEEELQK
-322 KISQLNQFDKDYIKI
+322 KINQLNQFDKDYIKI
-337 VSNQDVTKSLSDES
+337 VSNQDATKSLSDES
-351 KEKFKNKNYT
+351 REKFKNKNYT

-402 KIKDK
+402 KIQDQ
-407 INNSNLELENK
+407 INSNNLDLEKK
-418 ENEVNK
+418 ENDVNK

-430 SIRAKLDSDKFSKD
+430 TIRAKLDSDKFSKD

-472 EKFGSNVKLKK
+472 EKFGNDVVLRDVKD
-483 LKEYN
+483 YN

-509 NWAVKDEYEEKSS
+509 NWAVKDEHEEKTA

-527 LEQKSDLI
+527 LEQKADLI

-549 NVAQKQFLDT
+549 IVAQEQFFDT
-559 YDKVKENF
+559 YNQVKENF

-581 IELSDPSDPLNSD
+581 IELSDPNNPLNSD

-649 NIKKFTDVFELWKTG
+649 NIKKFTDV
-664 GALEIEEIKKN
+664 I
-675 DDEYH
+675 
-680 FNVTRCKYAEMYN
+680 
-693 EMGLKD
+693 KD
-699 IGQLLSC
+699 ISKTTQFIMVTHNKLTMESADCIYGVTAEKQGISKLMSI
-706 NRDYN
+706 D
-711 FSVGFDKNL
+711 FS
-720 ILERKKTIM
+720 
-729 EGHSCCTFRYSN
+729 
-741 KEKT
+741 

>member
-15 AKKETVL
+15 AKKETIL

-149 ILSDKDDSRRNM
+149 ILSDKDDSRRKM
-161 FEEAAGVNKYKAKRR
+161 FEEAAGVNKYKSKRQ
-176 STLKKFDLN
+176 SALKKFDLN

-199 QIQVKALDLQ
+199 QLQVKALDLQ
-209 LKRFKRHEKLT
+209 LKRFKRHEKLSS
-220 NELQELE
+220 ELKELE
-227 IDLASARAN
+227 IDLSSARIM
-236 DLANIIAPLEEML
+236 DLDNIIVPLESML
-249 KKKNKLLQKN
+249 KKKNTLLKKN

-273 RDLYLKEKESLS
+273 RDAYLKEKEELS
-285 KMKAKVD
+285 KMKAKID
-292 NLTEKLLSEIQ
+292 KLTENLLSEIQ

-308 SSRGVGLLEDELQK
+308 SSKGVGLLEDELQK
-322 KISQLNQFDKDYIKI
+322 KINQLIQFDKDYIKI
-337 VSNQDVTKSLSDES
+337 VSNKDVTKTLSTES

-369 EKLKASIQDYK
+369 DKLKASIKDYK
-380 DKIDKYRKE
+380 DKIDKYRKDK
-389 QEFDFSKMDESIK
+389 EFDFSKMDESIK
-402 KIKDK
+402 NIQDK
-407 INNSNLELENK
+407 INSNNLDLEKK
-418 ENEVNK
+418 ENDVNK
-424 AFIKME
+424 AFINME
-430 SIRAKLDSDKFSKD
+430 TIRAKLDSDKFSKD

-450 KEAEMKIAESKIK
+450 KEAEMKIAESNLK
-463 KTQIEQNII
+463 KSQIMQTMV
-472 EKFGSNVKLKK
+472 EKFGKDIKLKS

-497 KIKRSID
+497 KIKRSIE

-509 NWAVKDEYEEKSS
+509 NWAVKDEHEEKSA

-527 LEQKSDLI
+527 LNQKSDLI

-549 NVAQKQFLDT
+549 NVAQEQFFET
-559 YDKVKENF
+559 YNKVRDNF

-581 IELSDPSDPLNSD
+581 LELSDPDDPLNSN

-649 NIKKFTDVFELWKTG
+649 NIKKFTDVIKDYSKTTQF
-664 GALEIEEIKKN
+664 IM
-675 DDEYH
+675 
-680 FNVTRCKYAEMYN
+680 VTHNKLTMESADCIYGVTAEKQGISKLMSI
-693 EMGLKD
+693 D
-699 IGQLLSC
+699 
-706 NRDYN
+706 
-711 FSVGFDKNL
+711 FS
-720 ILERKKTIM
+720 
-729 EGHSCCTFRYSN
+729 
-741 KEKT
+741 